1 MIIRKV
7 NEEDSR
13 IGDFINEEFSAYG
26 EQNEV
31 ALNYEDY
38 CFVAEDDNGNIM
50 GVITGRAY
58 YNEVHIGDLIVGQN
72 YRRSGLGRKL
82 VEAVEETYKG
92 KLYEKITL
100 TTFGF
105 QAPEFY
111 KKLGYEV
118 EFVREDKNPKL
129 SKYFL
134 MKHIDSFA
142 YLDYA
147 KQCSSNRVYP
157 LSIVEG
163 LQEGEIIPDDEK
175 DIKAV
180 LFWHYSG
187 FAYLSGDVED
197 SFLQKIY
204 EDYYL
209 KESDRRF
216 ILITD
221 DPKVIQ
227 FFSDKD
233 GLVLD
238 KRIEYGF
245 GSVQKN
251 EFKCDYRIERIDESN
266 YDRIHGR
273 IVPSFSWSGKEQ
285 FLKNGFGYV
294 ALDGEKV
301 IAIAFS
307 AAVSSE
313 EVDIGVET
321 DEHYQH
327 KGLAKTLADRMCREV
342 LSIGKKPVWAHA
354 VSNEGSKHTALA
366 VGFVEDR
373 INTVIRKM

>member
-1 MIIRKV
+1 M
-7 NEEDSR
+7 S
-13 IGDFINEEFSAYG
+13 
-26 EQNEV
+26 
-31 ALNYEDY
+31 
-38 CFVAEDDNGNIM
+38 
-50 GVITGRAY
+50 
-58 YNEVHIGDLIVGQN
+58 
-72 YRRSGLGRKL
+72 
-82 VEAVEETYKG
+82 
-92 KLYEKITL
+92 LYLE
-100 TTFGF
+100 
-105 QAPEFY
+105 
-111 KKLGYEV
+111 
-118 EFVREDKNPKL
+118 
-129 SKYFL
+129 
-134 MKHIDSFA
+134 
-142 YLDYA
+142 YA
-147 KQCSSNRVYP
+147 KRCSSNRVYP

-163 LQEGEIIPDDEK
+163 LQDGDIIPDDEN
-175 DIKAV
+175 DIKSV

-187 FAYLSGDVED
+187 FAYLSGDVGE
-197 SFLQKIY
+197 SFLQRIY

-209 KESDRRF
+209 KEGDRRF

-266 YDRIHGR
+266 YDRIQGR

>member
-13 IGDFINEEFSAYG
+13 IGDFINKEFSDYG

-38 CFVAEDDNGNIM
+38 CFVAEDDNGDIM

-58 YNEVHIGDLIVGQN
+58 YNEVHIGDLIVGKN

-118 EFVREDKNPKL
+118 EFVREDKDPKL
-129 SKYFL
+129 NKYFL
-134 MKHIDSFA
+134 IKYIDSFP

-147 KQCSSNRVYP
+147 QKCSSNRVYP

-163 LQEGEIIPDDEK
+163 IQDGDIIPNDDN

-187 FAYLSGDVED
+187 FAYLSGDVDE
-197 SFLQKIY
+197 SFLQRIY

-245 GSVQKN
+245 GSGQKN

-266 YDRIHGR
+266 FDRIHGR

-294 ALDGEKV
+294 ALDGEQV

-327 KGLAKTLADRMCREV
+327 KGLAKTLSDKMCHEIV
-342 LSIGKKPVWAHA
+342 DGGKRPVWAHA
-354 VSNEGSKHTALA
+354 ISNEGSKHTALA
-366 VGFVEDR
+366 VGFALDR
-373 INTVIRKM
+373 VNTVIRKK

>member
-13 IGDFINEEFSAYG
+13 IGDFINEEFSDYG

-38 CFVAEDDNGNIM
+38 CFVAEDDNGDIM

-58 YNEVHIGDLIVGQN
+58 YNEVHIGDLIVGKN

-82 VEAVEETYKG
+82 VEAVEEAYKG

-118 EFVREDKNPKL
+118 EFVREDKDPKL

-134 MKHIDSFA
+134 IKHIDSLP

-147 KQCSSNRVYP
+147 QKCSSNRVYP

-163 LQEGEIIPDDEK
+163 IQDGDIIPNDDN

-187 FAYLSGDVED
+187 FAYLSGDVDE
-197 SFLQKIY
+197 SFLQRIY

-366 VGFVEDR
+366 VGFVEER